1 MASILFKVVRICK
14 SQFKCNYLKNQKL
27 FLNFLFD
34 LWNLHQILNI
44 LKKNMMV
51 IANVLP
57 KLQTVDILVRPLS
70 EKSRFRTRFD
80 IQHVKAFHIFAKSPW
95 EQFYLVFSSFW
106 GKLIWK
112 MSPLLSDKI
121 LGVFVYILTG
131 KGKYPV
137 QGFENLELRNEMQLS
152 KKGNTFPGFFVAF
165 LESTSYFEHFERKD
179 DRHS

>member
-80 IQHVKAFHIFAKSPW
+80 IQHVLKYFKYFKKSVPNIC
-95 EQFYLVFSSFW
+95 EISMRAILSCFFIILREIDLENVSFT
-106 GKLIWK
+106 
-112 MSPLLSDKI
+112 
-121 LGVFVYILTG
+121 V
-131 KGKYPV
+131 
-137 QGFENLELRNEMQLS
+137 R
-152 KKGNTFPGFFVAF
+152 
-165 LESTSYFEHFERKD
+165 
-179 DRHS
+179 

>member
-34 LWNLHQILNI
+34 LWNLHQTLNI
-44 LKKNMMV
+44 LKKNMMM

-57 KLQTVDILVRPLS
+57 KLQTVDILVRSLS

-80 IQHVKAFHIFAKSPW
+80 IQHVKAFQIFAKSTW

-112 MSPLLSDKI
+112 MSPLVSDEI

-152 KKGNTFPGFFVAF
+152 GKRKTFARIFVGS
-165 LESTSYFEHFERKD
+165 LESTSDFERFERKD

>member
-1 MASILFKVVRICK
+1 MC
-14 SQFKCNYLKNQKL
+14 
-27 FLNFLFD
+27 
-34 LWNLHQILNI
+34 
-44 LKKNMMV
+44 
-51 IANVLP
+51 P
-57 KLQTVDILVRPLS
+57 LV
-70 EKSRFRTRFD
+70 
-80 IQHVKAFHIFAKSPW
+80 
-95 EQFYLVFSSFW
+95 
-106 GKLIWK
+106 
-112 MSPLLSDKI
+112 SDES